1 MFTSFLEVS
10 VNKWQP
16 VFMIVFVV
24 NYSGRELPY
33 VVVVFFFFRGGGR
46 LPVFMLIGWRA
57 ANNHVVCS
65 WAKYSWENDMEQALL
80 TQLGHMD
87 CLLERSY
94 HLQTHSPAAVDPH

>member
-1 MFTSFLEVS
+1 MFLLLITRAVSYRMFLLLITRAVS
-10 VNKWQP
+10 YRMLLLLLL
-16 VFMIVFVV
+16 F
-24 NYSGRELPY
+24 L
-33 VVVVFFFFRGGGR
+33 GGTR

-80 TQLGHMD
+80 TQLGYMD